1 MIDFPTC
8 PRCAY
13 ELRDD
18 ELGRVLCCRCED
30 RAAQQL
36 GAIQGPRGLYAQL
49 AHHLQRGS
57 GSGGPAV
64 SGSKTA
70 PAPLRVDI
78 LSLQCA
84 GGPVLGPLETWVRDW
99 ETHGHADMC
108 EAGNLQR
115 RVDHACR
122 TLRFNLAWAAANHPA
137 ADEFAAEIGTI
148 HRTLTGI
155 TSGEKP
161 ARRLRFACACGA
173 VVPFTLNTHG
183 ETCRA
188 CGTGYERSDILGRG
202 LAGRGAAA

>member
-1 MIDFPTC
+1 MNDFPSC

-13 ELRDD
+13 NLRDD

-30 RAAQQL
+30 RTAQQL
-36 GAIQGPRGLYAQL
+36 ATIQGPRGLYAQL

-57 GSGGPAV
+57 GSGGPSV

-84 GGPVLGPLETWVRDW
+84 GGGVLGPLETWVRDW
-99 ETHGHADMC
+99 DEHGHAELNEC
-108 EAGNLQR
+108 GTLQQ

-122 TLRFNLAWAAANHPA
+122 TLRFNLGWAAGNHPA
-137 ADEFAAEIGTI
+137 ADSFADEINLI

-155 TSGEKP
+155 TGGEKP
-161 ARRLRFACACGA
+161 ARRIPVACPCGH
-173 VVPFTLNTHG
+173 VIRTTLNTRG
-183 ETCRA
+183 ETCSG
-188 CGTGYERSDILGRG
+188 CGADYGHSEILRLP
-202 LAGRGAAA
+202 LAGRRAAA